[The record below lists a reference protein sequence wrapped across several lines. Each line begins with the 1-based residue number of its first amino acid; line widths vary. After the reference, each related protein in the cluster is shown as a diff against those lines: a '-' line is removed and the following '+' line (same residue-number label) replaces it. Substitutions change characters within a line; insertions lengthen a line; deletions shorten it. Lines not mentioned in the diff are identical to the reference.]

1 MSPGTKKRYKSIESL
16 RLPIATHTSKN
27 AKQIDPKRVDA
38 IASTIGHK
46 CWCFFLRQIG
56 DQVLRRV
63 PDHQERSIVLV
74 DEIAVVAACLE
85 RIDGAVRRSK
95 YSDVC
100 PNVLRQ
106 RARHRRQEYGY
117 PQKRSGYRMRKAF
130 SCRACVAP
138 DPKRYCRVQHSDR
151 VPWRA
156 VAGAV
161 SPRSPASAA
170 EISLRLRAGRRN
182 AASLGSLGRGWSET
196 PRHWLLLR
204 SQPGMTIRPTCVRL
218 QTSCGSKLIR

>member
-1 MSPGTKKRYKSIESL
+1 M
-16 RLPIATHTSKN
+16 SKN

-46 CWCFFLRQIG
+46 CCCFFLRQIG

-63 PDHQERSIVLV
+63 PDHQEWSVVLV
-74 DEIAVVAACLE
+74 NEIAVVAACLE
-85 RIDGAVRRSK
+85 SIDGAARRSG

-106 RARHRRQEYGY
+106 RARHWRQEYGS
-117 PQKRSGYRMRKAF
+117 PQKHLGDRMRKAF

-138 DPKRYCRVQHSDR
+138 DPKRYRRDQHSDH

-161 SPRSPASAA
+161 SPRSPAWAA
-170 EISLRLRAGRRN
+170 M
-182 AASLGSLGRGWSET
+182 ASSLGRRRTRSLGTGGW
-196 PRHWLLLR
+196 
-204 SQPGMTIRPTCVRL
+204 
-218 QTSCGSKLIR
+218 LIANYLSDEFRINREPNSFLNATKGNLGAICHFQ